1 MKKIKKWLKDW
12 LVDNIR
18 WIMLTVLGMQI
29 IGILVLKFMWW
40 DEVVRGFID
49 LFK

>member
-1 MKKIKKWLKDW
+1 MKMVKKWLKDW
-12 LVDNIR
+12 LGNNIR
-18 WIMLTVLGMQI
+18 WIMLTVLSMQI
-29 IGILVLKFMWW
+29 VGLLVLKFMWW

>member
-1 MKKIKKWLKDW
+1 MKRVKDW
-12 LVDNIR
+12 LMDWLVNNIR
-18 WIMLTVLGMQI
+18 WIMLTVLGLQI
-29 IGILVLKFMWW
+29 IGILILKFMFW